1 MSDPFPLSEEKK
13 VRGNRRLGR
22 EKVLQILIA
31 HKVSGEEI
39 DKIFSHAFYRKFNF
53 NDSKHKDTGRILR
66 PDEIRELEAD
76 IPIVWK
82 EEDVKF
88 AKRLIN
94 FTMDHTDEF
103 DDLIMEYAENWE
115 LDRIALIDR
124 VLMHMAISELL
135 EFHDIPPKVSVN
147 EAIDIAKKYSTD
159 KSSIFINGILDSI
172 LARLKKED
180 KLLKEGRGLQDHT

>member
-1 MSDPFPLSEEKK
+1 M
-13 VRGNRRLGR
+13 
-22 EKVLQILIA
+22 LQILIA

-39 DKIFSHAFYRKFNF
+39 DVIFSHAFYRKFNF
-53 NDSKHKDTGRILR
+53 DDEKQKKEAGRILR

-82 EEDVKF
+82 DEDIKF

-94 FTMDHTDEF
+94 FTNDHTEEF
-103 DDLIMEYAENWE
+103 DILIKKYAENWE

-124 VLMHMAISELL
+124 MLMHMAISELID
-135 EFHDIPPKVSVN
+135 FPDIPPKVSVN

-172 LARLKKED
+172 LAKLKKD
-180 KLLKEGRGLQDHT
+180 GKLLKEGRGLQDHA